1 MQTVRGDAASVERR
15 LVAGLLRCPC
25 SGVLRPWS
33 HAVSRVVRTPA
44 GPRALRPRRSRCA
57 ACGTTHVL
65 LPTWLFAR
73 RAYAGMII
81 WACVLARAAGAKV
94 AAIAAWAR
102 ISVSTAAGWLRRA
115 GDRADGLRRVLM
127 GVLVGLDAQARRIVP
142 SGSALG
148 DAVAVLAAVSG
159 AVRRL
164 GAELAT
170 LTDQELVSHLTRGL
184 LLAPSLDLG
193 SCNTSPF
200 LLPAAKP
207 S

>member
-1 MQTVRGDAASVERR
+1 
-15 LVAGLLRCPC
+15 
-25 SGVLRPWS
+25 
-33 HAVSRVVRTPA
+33 
-44 GPRALRPRRSRCA
+44 
-57 ACGTTHVL
+57 VL

-94 AAIAAWAR
+94 VAIAAWAR
-102 ISVSTAAGWLRRA
+102 IPVSTAAGWLGRV

-127 GVLVGLDAQARRIVP
+127 GVLVGLDGQAGRILP

-148 DAVAVLAAVSG
+148 DAVAVLAAVTG

-170 LTDQELVSHLTRGL
+170 VTDQELVSHLTQGR
-184 LLAPSLDLG
+184 LLAPSVDLD
-193 SCNTSPF
+193 SCNTRPF
-200 LLPAAKP
+200 LLPVAN
-207 S
+207 SS